1 MILTPLWEAGKSC
14 RAGRYSCDQ
23 AAAAEEVKRAAGGTG
38 DSGEHAPWVRRGI
51 RGEEGILWGMPGESR
66 GTLRAAPC
74 ACVELISSPLPS
86 SLLSAAALSLF
97 RVPECWQHQRRAR
110 SPSGPGP
117 AASSRPPTLFS
128 SSLRLRLCVSLSF
141 FLSLFFLTSP
151 SRDSSFSLRYIFQFL
166 LSSRYLRLFT
176 LLRLIF
182 PIPAP
187 TNKTL
192 SLSLPLPVYLS
203 SSLSHPS
210 FSLLHPL
217 PLWHVSSSPL
227 HWASHVLRLTS
238 YIPNTVSTNKAVF
251 RKSLWIPQNILG
263 NRVSIAR
270 SHKVAIACFVGSMSN
285 SWVEHELTKC
295 RIISRFLIRF
305 LEKRSLGNTRRLLY
319 LIAKHYL

>member
-128 SSLRLRLCVSLSF
+128 SSLRLHLCVSLSLLPYLA
-141 FLSLFFLTSP
+141 LS
-151 SRDSSFSLRYIFQFL
+151 RFL
-166 LSSRYLRLFT
+166 L
-176 LLRLIF
+176 
-182 PIPAP
+182 
-187 TNKTL
+187 
-192 SLSLPLPVYLS
+192 LPPLYLPV
-203 SSLSHPS
+203 
-210 FSLLHPL
+210 
-217 PLWHVSSSPL
+217 SPL
-227 HWASHVLRLTS
+227 FAVPSPFYVVAS
-238 YIPNTVSTNKAVF
+238 YIPDTGT
-251 RKSLWIPQNILG
+251 
-263 NRVSIAR
+263 
-270 SHKVAIACFVGSMSN
+270 H
-285 SWVEHELTKC
+285 
-295 RIISRFLIRF
+295 
-305 LEKRSLGNTRRLLY
+305 
-319 LIAKHYL
+319 

>member
-38 DSGEHAPWVRRGI
+38 DSGERAPWVRRGI

-128 SSLRLRLCVSLSF
+128 SSLRLRLCVSLSLPPYLA
-141 FLSLFFLTSP
+141 LS
-151 SRDSSFSLRYIFQFL
+151 RFL
-166 LSSRYLRLFT
+166 L
-176 LLRLIF
+176 
-182 PIPAP
+182 
-187 TNKTL
+187 
-192 SLSLPLPVYLS
+192 LPPLYLPV
-203 SSLSHPS
+203 
-210 FSLLHPL
+210 
-217 PLWHVSSSPL
+217 SPL
-227 HWASHVLRLTS
+227 FAVPSPFYVVAS
-238 YIPNTVSTNKAVF
+238 YIPDTGT
-251 RKSLWIPQNILG
+251 
-263 NRVSIAR
+263 
-270 SHKVAIACFVGSMSN
+270 H
-285 SWVEHELTKC
+285 
-295 RIISRFLIRF
+295 
-305 LEKRSLGNTRRLLY
+305 
-319 LIAKHYL
+319 

>member
-128 SSLRLRLCVSLSF
+128 SSLRLRLCVSLCS
-141 FLSLFFLTSP
+141 SLPRPLAIPPSP
-151 SRDSSFSLRYIFQFL
+151 SVISSSFSSLRGTFAFLRCCVLYSRYRHPLIKLSHSPFPFPCICLHLCPIHPFPCFIPFLSGMFL
-166 LSSRYLRLFT
+166 LLLFIGLPT
-176 LLRLIF
+176 FYVLRLIF
-182 PIPAP
+182 PIQYPLIKLYFASP
-187 TNKTL
+187 CGFLKTFWEIAFQSRGHIRSRL
-192 SLSLPLPVYLS
+192 
-203 SSLSHPS
+203 
-210 FSLLHPL
+210 
-217 PLWHVSSSPL
+217 HVSSG
-227 HWASHVLRLTS
+227 R
-238 YIPNTVSTNKAVF
+238 
-251 RKSLWIPQNILG
+251 
-263 NRVSIAR
+263 
-270 SHKVAIACFVGSMSN
+270 
-285 SWVEHELTKC
+285 
-295 RIISRFLIRF
+295 
-305 LEKRSLGNTRRLLY
+305 
-319 LIAKHYL
+319 